1 RVLGADNLDAV
12 VVVVRAGNLL
22 DRAVMLV
29 FGRAFLVLRSLGDGF
44 GSRLDR
50 LGNHVCVHGR
60 GDGRRA
66 RFVGCLGSVLAFR
79 GLRVARF
86 VLGGNFRMRFAAFAF
101 GDFISFSRGMLLML
115 FAVAF
120 ARRSRRVFFRT
131 LGVQAMFVAIAATI
145 AAA

>member
-50 LGNHVCVHGR
+50 LGNHVCVDGR

-79 GLRVARF
+79 GLR
-86 VLGGNFRMRFAAFAF
+86 LGGNFRMRFAAFAF
-101 GDFISFSRGMLLML
+101 GDFISFSRGM
-115 FAVAF
+115 
-120 ARRSRRVFFRT
+120 
-131 LGVQAMFVAIAATI
+131 
-145 AAA
+145 